1 LAARTNRS
9 GLATVRLPETTGN
22 VTLAVERG
30 AASGER
36 TVELPPVTIATAARP
51 APLPGRPTTVT
62 VEHDDGTPVAD
73 AAVLLGGERVASTDD
88 RGTATISP
96 GLSYESTVAATGGDW
111 RVATSISP
119 LRNLLAGVGALVVV
133 SLLAGAVAKALGRT
147 PLGFVRSAPAA
158 VASKLLVALILL
170 TRLVDLVWSTVVRAV
185 SPTSA
190 SGLLSALD
198 AGIATVRERIAAVRA
213 ALAAAVAGVFGS
225 STGAAENASRA
236 PTRHAGDGAVR
247 RAWGLLLGAVAVT
260 RPVTSTPREIANR
273 AIAAGMPADAV
284 ETILETFRTV
294 EYGDRDPDQSRL
306 AAVRDAA
313 ESVRSDDG

>member
-1 LAARTNRS
+1 M
-9 GLATVRLPETTGN
+9 
-22 VTLAVERG
+22 
-30 AASGER
+30 
-36 TVELPPVTIATAARP
+36 
-51 APLPGRPTTVT
+51 
-62 VEHDDGTPVAD
+62 
-73 AAVLLGGERVASTDD
+73 
-88 RGTATISP
+88 
-96 GLSYESTVAATGGDW
+96 
-111 RVATSISP
+111 
-119 LRNLLAGVGALVVV
+119 
-133 SLLAGAVAKALGRT
+133 
-147 PLGFVRSAPAA
+147 
-158 VASKLLVALILL
+158 ASKLLVALILL
-170 TRLVDLVWSTVVRAV
+170 TRLVDLVWSTVVRAA

-213 ALAAAVAGVFGS
+213 ALAAAVAGVLGS

-236 PTRHAGDGAVR
+236 PTGHAGDGAVR

-273 AIAAGMPADAV
+273 AIAAGVPADAV

-313 ESVRSDDG
+313 ESVRSDDE